1 MRGGIVKILFLD
13 TSSFFVTI
21 AIVEN
26 NSILYIYQDEI
37 KDDMSSKIMPII
49 SEAFSKL
56 AFTISDIDKIMV
68 VNGPGSFTGVRI
80 GVTIAKVLSW
90 SLKKDIITI
99 SSLEYL
105 ATTPFETK
113 YVIPM
118 IDCRRGNVYA
128 GIYDANLNII
138 KEECFCACESLRD
151 YFDDSTIVSFN
162 DIENSVKP
170 KLDII
175 KIIIK
180 HINDKPINSHLVN
193 PNYLKK
199 TEAEERLA
207 EKNND

>member
-1 MRGGIVKILFLD
+1 MKILFLD

-21 AIVEN
+21 
-26 NSILYIYQDEI
+26 SILDNDKILYLFQEEI
-37 KDDMSSKIMPII
+37 NDDMSSKIMPII
-49 SEAFSKL
+49 SNAFDKL
-56 AFTISDIDKIMV
+56 AFSIKDIDKIMV

-80 GVTIAKVLSW
+80 GVTIAKVLAW

-105 ATTPFETK
+105 ATTPFNTK

-128 GIYDANLNII
+128 GIYDSNLNIV
-138 KEECFCACESLRD
+138 KEESFCSYESLRD

-162 DIENSVKP
+162 EFDNSIMP
-170 KLDII
+170 KLDVI
-175 KIIIK
+175 KIVNR
-180 HINDKPINSHLVN
+180 HINDNSINCHLVK

-199 TEAEERLA
+199 TEAEERLLGI
-207 EKNND
+207 NND